1 MNKSLLTLIFIVITV
16 SAVFSQVNLQAGI
29 GGGVAIPS
37 SDYTGSTLEYYSGT
51 KYGLSTGYNLAGKF
65 RVNLLPIS
73 ITGTVDYSN
82 FSNSGESEPG
92 KGKVDISQSIV
103 SIKAGPEYQINIP
116 AAPVTP
122 YIWGNIAYNSINGE
136 TKFNGVSDVP
146 SGNYEVKAASRFGF
160 GLAVGVLINISP
172 FLELDI
178 GLQYNWVNPIGK
190 EFEDTDPNKDARI
203 DSYFTLNDAKD
214 PAFEL
219 DNKEHFIENNRSI
232 NTFNITVILMV
243 GL

>member
-1 MNKSLLTLIFIVITV
+1 MNKSLLTLIFIIITV
-16 SAVFSQVNLQAGI
+16 SAAFSQIKLQAGI

-37 SDYTGSTLEYYSGT
+37 SDYAGSTLEYYSGT
-51 KYGLSTGYNLAGKF
+51 KYGLSTGYNIAGKF

-103 SIKAGPEYQINIP
+103 SIKVGPEYQINIP
-116 AAPVTP
+116 AAPLTP
-122 YIWGNIAYNSINGE
+122 YIWGNIAYNSISGE
-136 TKFNGVSDVP
+136 TKFNGVSEVP
-146 SGNYEVKAASRFGF
+146 SGNYDVKAASRFGF
-160 GLAVGVLINISP
+160 GLAGGVLINISR

-203 DSYFTLNDAKD
+203 DSYLTLNDEKD
-214 PAFEL
+214 PAFEP
-219 DNKEHFIENNRSI
+219 DNKEHFTENNRSI
-232 NTFNITVILMV
+232 NTFNIIVILMV